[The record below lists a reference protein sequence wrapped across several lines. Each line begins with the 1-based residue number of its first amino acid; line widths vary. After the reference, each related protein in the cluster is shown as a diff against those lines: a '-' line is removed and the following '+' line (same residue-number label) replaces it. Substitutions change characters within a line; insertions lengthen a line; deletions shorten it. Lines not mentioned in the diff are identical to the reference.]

1 MAENCKKA
9 LLIGYEDIVEVDVG
23 GLDDL
28 QRLVGGY
35 IDVVDLPL
43 FGRDVQATLYV
54 NDEGIYTHSPNR
66 AIAATAELEE
76 GGYLSAVTG
85 KPVAC
90 GELYTVLWGP
100 IVAIGFDP
108 ETGEDKSLTAGEMQA
123 VEAYFSHPA
132 SMPGSGWVAC
142 EQVARLEAQG
152 GLR

>member
-9 LLIGYEDIVEVDVG
+9 LLIGYEDIVEVDVE

-43 FGRDVQATLYV
+43 FGEDVQASLYV

-76 GGYLSAVTG
+76 DGYLSAV
-85 KPVAC
+85 K
-90 GELYTVLWGP
+90 
-100 IVAIGFDP
+100 
-108 ETGEDKSLTAGEMQA
+108 
-123 VEAYFSHPA
+123 AYFSHPA
-132 SMPGSGWVAC
+132 SMPGSGWLAY